1 MTGRPAPQR
10 KLAFGVEPADYAY
23 RLRLARYVGLAE
35 SIHRHLASR
44 PGGGTLRLVEIG
56 SGKGRTLRYVE
67 SLGDVARLR
76 FFGLDVS
83 ASRLENIYRQDL
95 WSLVE
100 GDAHV
105 SLPFRS
111 ASFDI
116 VVCEQVLEHLRD
128 PWRVFSELDR
138 ILAPGGVMVVGVPVF
153 LPLVPWIRQNLVLP
167 VYRAFKWPVAHIQS
181 FSCRSFLAGMRGS
194 PDLEILDVRGFRLLS
209 GGALRFL
216 EDCRWWYDLNRF
228 LGRTFPALCQEI
240 QVVARKR
247 PGPAS

>member
-1 MTGRPAPQR
+1 MTDSATVQR
-10 KLAFGVEPADYAY
+10 KLAFGVEPADYAF

-35 SIHRHLASR
+35 SIHRHLAGR
-44 PGGGTLRLVEIG
+44 PGGETLRLVEIG

-67 SLGDVARLR
+67 SLGDLPRLR

-83 ASRLENIYRQDL
+83 ASRLGNIYRQDL

-111 ASFDI
+111 ARFDI

-138 ILAPGGVMVVGVPVF
+138 ILAPGGVLIAGVPVF

-167 VYRAFKWPVAHIQS
+167 VYRACKWPIAHIQS
-181 FSCRSFLAGMRGS
+181 FSCFSFVEGVRTC

-216 EDCRWWYDLNRF
+216 ENHRWWWDMNRF
-228 LGRTFPALCQEI
+228 LGRKFPALCQEI

-247 PGPAS
+247 PGPGA